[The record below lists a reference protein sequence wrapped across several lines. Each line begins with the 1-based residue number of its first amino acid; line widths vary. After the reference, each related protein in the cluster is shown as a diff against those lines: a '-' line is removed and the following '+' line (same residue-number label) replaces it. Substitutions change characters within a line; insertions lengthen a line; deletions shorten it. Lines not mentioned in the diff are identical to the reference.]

1 MLPSEPKRGVAPAD
15 IRAAKIAEYKLQK
28 TLTTTIAELE
38 SRFDDE
44 DIRKWSLASI
54 ELAVIHTRQNLRSIE
69 TELELIAQRP
79 SPATVAKEEITADSD
94 RLDRIPGS
102 NLSKTGPLLSREG
115 KVLRPVVLTSKR
127 KELQQGVFR
136 PDHALPTMSV
146 EDYLTEEIRR
156 GGIEVPTEEEG
167 SKGRVKTGREE
178 EEEEDQE
185 MKKRREWDE
194 FVETH
199 AKGSGNMG
207 FNRG

>member
-1 MLPSEPKRGVAPAD
+1 MLPPEPKIGVAPAD

-44 DIRKWSLASI
+44 DIRKWSLALI

-79 SPATVAKEEITADSD
+79 SPPTVAKEEIIEDPD
-94 RLDRIPGS
+94 RLDRIPGFK
-102 NLSKTGPLLSREG
+102 LSKTGPLLSQEG
-115 KVLRPVVLTSKR
+115 KVLRPFVLTSKR

-156 GGIEVPTEEEG
+156 GGIEVPTKDES
-167 SKGRVKTGREE
+167 SKGRVKSGREE
-178 EEEEDQE
+178 ETEEDQE

-199 AKGSGNMG
+199 AKGSGNLG